1 MEKKNEKSDTN
12 VNKKKDFNFISDR
25 LNTIQSMNSGD
36 NIDLIINFK
45 NSTESFEYPSNTD
58 DIRELLPKKYID
70 FGKAITELGGK
81 LLYIKSGSTGHTFKG
96 VHPPPND
103 DNKQPYAVKI
113 VAYPKKENYGDMYNI
128 KRP

>member
-1 MEKKNEKSDTN
+1 MEKKNN
-12 VNKKKDFNFISDR
+12 KKDFNFISDR
-25 LNTIQSMNSGD
+25 LNTIQSMKGGN
-36 NIDLIINFK
+36 NIDLMVDFK
-45 NSTESFEYPSNTD
+45 NSTESYEYPSNTD

-103 DNKQPYAVKI
+103 
-113 VAYPKKENYGDMYNI
+113 ENTTI
-128 KRP
+128 CS